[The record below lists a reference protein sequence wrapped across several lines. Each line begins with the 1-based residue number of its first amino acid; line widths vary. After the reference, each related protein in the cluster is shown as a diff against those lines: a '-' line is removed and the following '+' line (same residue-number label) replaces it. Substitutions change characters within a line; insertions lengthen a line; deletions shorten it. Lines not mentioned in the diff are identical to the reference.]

1 MAIADDDIER
11 VRDTVS
17 LVDVVQGYMPLRRVG
32 RNWVGLC
39 PFHAEKSGSFNV
51 REETKRYRC
60 FGCGAA
66 GDVFKFVQE
75 IEHLDFVG
83 AVEQLAGKAG
93 IQLTY
98 TTGGQSKD
106 RQRRKQLVEVMDS
119 AVNWYHDRLLQGPDA
134 REARDYLRARG
145 LSGEVARQF
154 KIGWAPDDWD
164 AMSREIGVSIDL
176 LKEVGLA
183 FVNKRGKPQDSF
195 RARVL
200 FPIFTDGGEAVAFGG
215 RILPGSTDPAKY
227 KNSSETTIYAKSKT
241 LYGLNWAKAD
251 IVKADEVIV
260 CEGYTDVIGFH
271 RAGVPRRDPMR
282 RVGHGDRCRG
292 PGRRYAAARRTG

>member
-106 RQRRKQLVEVMDS
+106 RQRRKQLVEVMDL

-176 LKEVGLA
+176 LKEV
-183 FVNKRGKPQDSF
+183 
-195 RARVL
+195 
-200 FPIFTDGGEAVAFGG
+200 
-215 RILPGSTDPAKY
+215 
-227 KNSSETTIYAKSKT
+227 
-241 LYGLNWAKAD
+241 
-251 IVKADEVIV
+251 
-260 CEGYTDVIGFH
+260 
-271 RAGVPRRDPMR
+271 
-282 RVGHGDRCRG
+282 
-292 PGRRYAAARRTG
+292 